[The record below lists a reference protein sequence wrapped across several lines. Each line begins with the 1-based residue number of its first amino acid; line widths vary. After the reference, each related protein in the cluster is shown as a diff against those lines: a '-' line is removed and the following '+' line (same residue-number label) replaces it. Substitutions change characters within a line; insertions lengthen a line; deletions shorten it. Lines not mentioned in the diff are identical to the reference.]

1 MNILVFFFWKYVD
14 RKWLEKAQN
23 ELGECEETRAIKLR
37 LLEERIVQDKNIP
50 NTRRDNA
57 FLLRFLRA
65 KKFDVD
71 KSFRM
76 VLTFSSILFMN
87 KDMNFLWI

>member
-1 MNILVFFFWKYVD
+1 M
-14 RKWLEKAQN
+14 EKAEQ
-23 ELGECEETRAIKLR
+23 E
-37 LLEERIVQDKNIP
+37 LLESKENRAAKLKQLEDRILLDKNIP
-50 NTRRDNA
+50 NARRDDA

-76 VLTFSSILFMN
+76 VKNERSAI
-87 KDMNFLWI
+87 FL